1 MPPSNER
8 VELEME
14 IMRYRL
20 LSQRTTDAAFLK
32 RIAERAAELEQKLR
46 EIDE

>member
-1 MPPSNER
+1 MPSCNER
-8 VELEME
+8 FELEME
-14 IMRYRL
+14 ILRYRL

-32 RIAERAAELEQKLR
+32 RIAERAAEREQKLR

>member
-1 MPPSNER
+1 MLSSNER

-20 LSQRTTDAAFLK
+20 TTDAAFLK
-32 RIAERAAELEQKLR
+32 RITERAAELGQKLR
-46 EIDE
+46 ENDE